1 MNNLGWLRCMV
12 VVHIFAYPILQYHL
26 ILVKL
31 VGFWDEVNHIIVT
44 HIYICILFS
53 F

>member
-31 VGFWDEVNHIIVT
+31 VGVWDEVNHIIAT
-44 HIYICILFS
+44 YIYICILFS